1 MIIDLSFA
9 SGDLRIRTRSTPAV
23 RHAVDLARAVLAL
36 GVDGHLTVRHA
47 SKLPEI
53 EFDAHYSSREAIEE
67 IMRWT
72 TLFETEEGLAGLL
85 RRVRRDAKLSR
96 RQRKRLIEAIAP
108 TLVVGFVCCEGR
120 SAGPPPDEC
129 VGLRD

>member
-36 GVDGHLTVRHA
+36 GADGHLTVRHA

-53 EFDAHYSSREAIEE
+53 EFDDHYSSRQAIEE

-72 TLFETEEGLAGLL
+72 TLYETEEGLAGLVC
-85 RRVRRDAKLSR
+85 RVRRDAKLPG
-96 RQRKRLIEAIAP
+96 RQRKRLIRAIAP
-108 TLVVGFVCCEGR
+108 TLVVGLE
-120 SAGPPPDEC
+120 E
-129 VGLRD
+129 

>member
-36 GVDGHLTVRHA
+36 GTDGHLTVRR
-47 SKLPEI
+47 STKLPEI
-53 EFDAHYSSREAIEE
+53 EFDDRYNSRQAIEE

-72 TLFETEEGLAGLL
+72 TLFETEEGLSGLV
-85 RRVRRDAKLSR
+85 RRVRRDAKLPQ
-96 RQRKRLIEAIAP
+96 RQRKQLIKAIAP
-108 TLVVGFVCCEGR
+108 TLVVG
-120 SAGPPPDEC
+120 
-129 VGLRD
+129 LNK